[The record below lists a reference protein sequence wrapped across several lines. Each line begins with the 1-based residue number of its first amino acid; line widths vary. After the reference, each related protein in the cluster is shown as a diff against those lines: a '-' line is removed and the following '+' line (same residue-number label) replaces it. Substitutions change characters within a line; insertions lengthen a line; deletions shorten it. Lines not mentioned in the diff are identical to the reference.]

1 MGGATAFEYFL
12 YFTGFAVLGIFLFMA
27 VCLLKKR
34 RRGPITYVAD
44 RYGTDPHIDYIP
56 PQNSYSLGKI
66 ATPLTVEATPQ
77 TETLNQRESKH
88 EKL

>member
-1 MGGATAFEYFL
+1 MGGVTAFEYFL
-12 YFTGFAVLGIFLFMA
+12 YVVGFSLLGIFLFLA

-44 RYGTDPHIDYIP
+44 RYVQDPHIDYIP

-66 ATPLTVEATPQ
+66 ATPVTAGADTEVEAP
-77 TETLNQRESKH
+77 NQQERERT
-88 EKL
+88 